1 MLAAASHADV
11 STLFAVLA
19 VVLVLVSAYLLYVGN
34 MIGAVVGVFLAIL
47 VAVFLV

>member
-19 VVLVLVSAYLLYVGN
+19 VVLVLCPRTCCTWGT
-34 MIGAVVGVFLAIL
+34 
-47 VAVFLV
+47 